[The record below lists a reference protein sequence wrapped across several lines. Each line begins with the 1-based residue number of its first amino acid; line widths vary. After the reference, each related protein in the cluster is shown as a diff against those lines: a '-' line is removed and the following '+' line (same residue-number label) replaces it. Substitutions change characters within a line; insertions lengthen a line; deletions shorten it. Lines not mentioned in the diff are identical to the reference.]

1 MKSSYDTQITGTYLV
16 PYKRACIYGYVP
28 LSILSTMAVSDLQLV
43 VNTLLYFSIF
53 VCGFVISIPLGVAN
67 VSKEKVLFTLKTRYV
82 YAR

>member
-1 MKSSYDTQITGTYLV
+1 
-16 PYKRACIYGYVP
+16 
-28 LSILSTMAVSDLQLV
+28 MAVSDLQLV

-82 YAR
+82 YARWTSWCINMNSSIKKFISS